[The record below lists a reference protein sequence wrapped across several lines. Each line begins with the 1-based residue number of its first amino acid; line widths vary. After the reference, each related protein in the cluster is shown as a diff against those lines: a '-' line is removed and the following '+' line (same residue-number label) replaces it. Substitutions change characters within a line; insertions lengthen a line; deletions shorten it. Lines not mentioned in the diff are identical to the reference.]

1 MGRYSCIRFLLA
13 SIALLWSAK
22 VVYAQ
27 QGEGHHAV
35 PGFRWPGTLVEMQ
48 AADRTPVSV
57 VEPFLNELR
66 PAGVP
71 TLQLGQFLFAPLATP
86 QICLAATVDAS
97 GRQMYF
103 ALAVVCPGA
112 EAGSFRMTILPS
124 APPHLLG
131 TELVDLSGDGVS
143 EIVTRE
149 LSGEYQGS
157 QTLPLYWYSVF
168 RVKNSVPVDVSA
180 NYKAFYSNRLLPEL
194 DFVSHLV
201 GSAYTGVSSMTTE
214 ARAEADF
221 LKAKYERRI
230 GGQPRAGF
238 QAAVEWAKSP
248 IPHVQMLAVETFRD
262 MSGPDAS
269 AELKKLEES
278 KDYVVAQAATNALT
292 AK

>member
-1 MGRYSCIRFLLA
+1 M
-13 SIALLWSAK
+13 
-22 VVYAQ
+22 
-27 QGEGHHAV
+27 
-35 PGFRWPGTLVEMQ
+35 P
-48 AADRTPVSV
+48 AADRIPVSV
-57 VEPFLNELR
+57 IEPFLNELR
-66 PAGVP
+66 PVGVP
-71 TLQLGQFLFAPLATP
+71 PLQLGEFLFAPLATP
-86 QICLAATVDAS
+86 QICMAATVDAS
-97 GRQMYF
+97 GRRMFF
-103 ALAVVCPGA
+103 AVAVVCPGA
-112 EAGSFRMTILPS
+112 EAESFRMTILPS

-149 LSGEYQGS
+149 LSGEYQGT
-157 QTLPLYWYSVF
+157 QTLPLYWYSIF
-168 RVKNSVPVDVSA
+168 RVKNSVPIDVSA
-180 NYKAFYSNRLLPEL
+180 NYKTFYSDRLLPEL

-201 GSAYTGVSSMTTE
+201 GSAYPGTFGMAAE
-214 ARAEADF
+214 ARAEAEF

-238 QAAVEWAKSP
+238 QAAVEWAKSA

-278 KDYVVAQAATNALT
+278 KDYVVSRAATNALM